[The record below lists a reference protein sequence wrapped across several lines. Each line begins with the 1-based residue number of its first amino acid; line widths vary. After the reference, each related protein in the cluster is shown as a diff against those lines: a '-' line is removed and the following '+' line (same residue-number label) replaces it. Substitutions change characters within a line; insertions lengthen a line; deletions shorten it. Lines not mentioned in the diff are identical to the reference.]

1 MPPDRRPSLAGSI
14 SSPTGGHYTVDAPSS
29 LHSNGGAGQD
39 DDHSA
44 SPSAEPEGSK
54 GKRKHTRGIGRGRA
68 CLTCRKRKVKCD
80 GVQPQCGVCIS
91 TAIRLGQDPSLVVC
105 DFPSE
110 EERRKPVGGGK
121 VYALEAK
128 IQALERKLA
137 EAESRAEAKAQ
148 SAAVAAQGPHPPM
161 LPYPQQLDLDRSRDH
176 PQPRPHTATTTT
188 STGMQGPSTERTPR
202 PRHASAG
209 GQAFFDPA
217 TTDALGLRFPLESD
231 NNGALGSP
239 FRAFGFGSTSQ
250 GAPVRADSTPASGD
264 GTAGGFP
271 PFAHPLDPSGSAAA
285 PPPSFSHPG
294 HIMSSQFVASPT
306 YAPMGHPPTANSSSS
321 SGPAR
326 PAPFSDPP
334 QLLPA
339 PAHMSND
346 LTAPAAAILPSGPRL
361 PSYTTLSRLVN
372 IFFDYPHEAIDLINR
387 RRFMAAFARPPDHP
401 EYPAECLLH
410 AMVATATDLA
420 GVEAWEGEVRYWTEG
435 QSPAVFHAD
444 LAEYLLPLGFRT
456 ERNLLQVAQAAV
468 LFACLNLYHGRFS
481 RAYIDTSIAVR
492 ICTSLGLNHNVFL
505 PNHLPLS
512 SFLAHRTALPPP
524 QDEEEARERSVT
536 WWFAYTVETFSAA
549 ATGWACCID
558 ERDITTL
565 VPAAGPVGDD
575 PLAREALYLH
585 SPSFFV
591 TNPPH
596 LVRLVQI
603 NLKVTMLLNRVCTFV
618 SRTTALAN
626 ATPERSALHPS
637 EFPKIR
643 SSPAFTK
650 LEAALEN
657 FGRKA
662 PAQLVALLQPEAFL
676 CPSLVATSVIILHE
690 RFCTSEHNDPSML
703 KCLEAANSI
712 LQNMQVLNNASFHP
726 RQIPPF
732 LSFCWTVAARTYLR
746 QMAIRQFKGMPPTY
760 PSSSGH
766 GQHPA
771 VGSGPTLEDEVR
783 HLTQI
788 VTSIV
793 ARLEHFRT
801 PVGPLMAA
809 SLVSLLD
816 RPDICLPECDRV
828 KVDRTG
834 QTALANLTSVMSN
847 IAPAAVNV

>member
-1 MPPDRRPSLAGSI
+1 M
-14 SSPTGGHYTVDAPSS
+14 
-29 LHSNGGAGQD
+29 
-39 DDHSA
+39 
-44 SPSAEPEGSK
+44 
-54 GKRKHTRGIGRGRA
+54 
-68 CLTCRKRKVKCD
+68 
-80 GVQPQCGVCIS
+80 
-91 TAIRLGQDPSLVVC
+91 C

-444 LAEYLLPLGFRT
+444 LAEVCLVPQFPTLAGLILTEFLRRSVPVAARIPYGAKPPASGPGRRPLCLSEPVPRPVRHTFFSSLYIYSTG
-456 ERNLLQVAQAAV
+456 RN
-468 LFACLNLYHGRFS
+468 RPRSFS

-549 ATGWACCID
+549 AT
-558 ERDITTL
+558 
-565 VPAAGPVGDD
+565 
-575 PLAREALYLH
+575 
-585 SPSFFV
+585 
-591 TNPPH
+591 
-596 LVRLVQI
+596 VR
-603 NLKVTMLLNRVCTFV
+603 C
-618 SRTTALAN
+618 
-626 ATPERSALHPS
+626 
-637 EFPKIR
+637 
-643 SSPAFTK
+643 
-650 LEAALEN
+650 
-657 FGRKA
+657 
-662 PAQLVALLQPEAFL
+662 
-676 CPSLVATSVIILHE
+676 
-690 RFCTSEHNDPSML
+690 
-703 KCLEAANSI
+703 
-712 LQNMQVLNNASFHP
+712 
-726 RQIPPF
+726 
-732 LSFCWTVAARTYLR
+732 
-746 QMAIRQFKGMPPTY
+746 
-760 PSSSGH
+760 
-766 GQHPA
+766 
-771 VGSGPTLEDEVR
+771 
-783 HLTQI
+783 
-788 VTSIV
+788 
-793 ARLEHFRT
+793 
-801 PVGPLMAA
+801 
-809 SLVSLLD
+809 
-816 RPDICLPECDRV
+816 
-828 KVDRTG
+828 
-834 QTALANLTSVMSN
+834 
-847 IAPAAVNV
+847 